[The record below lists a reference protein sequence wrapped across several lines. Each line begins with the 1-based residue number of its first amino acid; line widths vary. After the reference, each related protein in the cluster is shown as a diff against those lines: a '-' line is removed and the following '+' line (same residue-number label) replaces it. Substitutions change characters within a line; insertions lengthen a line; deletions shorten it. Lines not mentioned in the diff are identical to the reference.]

1 MKLFKINTTAFD
13 EEDFF
18 IITDLKEQDITEVIQ
33 PIVNAERDGYDVY
46 DNDSLVGALI
56 ERYPNNYVKYIHDE
70 DSIETLS
77 Y

>member
-33 PIVNAERDGYDVY
+33 PIVNAERDGYD
-46 DNDSLVGALI
+46 
-56 ERYPNNYVKYIHDE
+56 
-70 DSIETLS
+70 
-77 Y
+77 